1 MHRKRTQ
8 KGIDNESEI
17 GVVNRQENRVKN
29 PDVKI
34 AEAQKEHKAGK
45 IFEGGNS
52 FIDEFQFYKVIK
64 FSEK

>member
-8 KGIDNESEI
+8 KRIDNESEI

-34 AEAQKEHKAGK
+34 AERQKEHKTGK

-52 FIDEFQFYKVIK
+52 FIDEFQFY
-64 FSEK
+64 SY

>member
-8 KGIDNESEI
+8 KRINYESET
-17 GVVNRQENRVKN
+17 GVVNRQNRVKN

-34 AEAQKEHKAGK
+34 AEGQKEHKTRK

-52 FIDEFQFYKVIK
+52 FIDEFQFY
-64 FSEK
+64 SY